1 MFVKPEEL
9 LKQFSISHDMLV
21 ADLGA
26 GSGFYTIPAGKIA
39 SHGKVYAI
47 EIQKDFIT
55 TLKNKANHEGVQ
67 NIEYIWGDMESVGGT
82 KLKDE
87 LLDRVIASNVLFQV
101 ENKYKFI
108 DECLRILKKGGKLLL
123 VDWDSASIL
132 GPKSEQVITKTK
144 ALSMFEEKGFILEKE
159 VNTGEHHYGFILIKK

>member
-26 GSGFYTIPAGKIA
+26 GSGFYTIPAGKLA

-55 TLKNKANHEGVQ
+55 TLKNKANHEGVH
-67 NIEYIWGDMESVGGT
+67 NIECLWGDVESVGGT
-82 KLKDE
+82 KLKDD
-87 LLDRVIASNVLFQV
+87 LLDRVIASNILFQV
-101 ENKYKFI
+101 DHKYKFI

-123 VDWDSASIL
+123 VEWDSESPL
-132 GPKSEQVITKTK
+132 GPKFEQVITKNK
-144 ALSMFEEKGFILEKE
+144 ALSMFEEKGFVLEKE
-159 VNTGEHHYGFILIKK
+159 VNAGEHHYGFILIKK